1 MKQIAVIGL
10 GRFGMSLA
18 ESLMENRCQVLAID
32 TDMERVKKAQTFVT
46 QAAQLDSKDEAA
58 LKALGITDMDTVVV
72 AIGSDVEASML
83 TTMILKDMGVK
94 QVVSKAVTKL
104 HGRFLD
110 RIGADEIIYPEID
123 SGRRLGRKL
132 SSPSIVEQIE
142 FGNEYGIFEINTP
155 PTWVGKSIGDLE
167 VRAKYGVAILAISTK
182 AAEGDETETNVS
194 PVASTKLAQEDVVL
208 ILGRHTEVEKLIS
221 NKG

>member
-18 ESLMENRCQVLAID
+18 ETLTENRCQVLAID
-32 TDMERVKKAQTFVT
+32 TDMERVKKAQAFVT
-46 QAAQLDSKDEAA
+46 QAAQLDAKDEDA
-58 LKALGITDMDTVVV
+58 LKAVGITDMDTVVV

-83 TTMILKDMGVK
+83 ATMILKDMGVK

-142 FGNEYGIFEINTP
+142 FGNEYGVFEISAP
-155 PTWVGKSIGDLE
+155 PSWVGKSIGDLE
-167 VRAKYGVAILAISTK
+167 VRAKYGVTILAVSSK
-182 AAEGDETETNVS
+182 ASEGEEVETNVS
-194 PVASTKLAQEDVVL
+194 PVADTRLEEEDVVL
-208 ILGRHTEVEKLIS
+208 ILGRYAEVEKLIS
-221 NKG
+221 K

>member
-18 ESLMENRCQVLAID
+18 ESLMESRCQVLAID

-155 PTWVGKSIGDLE
+155 PNVGWKE
-167 VRAKYGVAILAISTK
+167 YWR
-182 AAEGDETETNVS
+182 
-194 PVASTKLAQEDVVL
+194 P
-208 ILGRHTEVEKLIS
+208 
-221 NKG
+221 